1 MKRFLNEEQKFQ
13 LTYLQNVKY
22 WKLQISPFVSE
33 MIFHC
38 FPSMAYLERI
48 LSLGITNS
56 TKGLHR
62 AKYDTTSAYQ
72 EVVEQVHIKSKWDH
86 SSLLDTVMCW
96 RQ

>member
-13 LTYLQNVKY
+13 LTYSQNVKY

-48 LSLGITNS
+48 INITNS

-62 AKYDTTSAYQ
+62 AKYDTSAAYQ
-72 EVVEQVHIKSKWDH
+72 QVVEQVHIY
-86 SSLLDTVMCW
+86 
-96 RQ
+96 